1 VSAGFLSIREMSPE
15 ELKLEEQKALEH
27 AHHSALERIRS
38 FEQTLESA
46 TKTMLFS
53 EIAKLAVDS
62 FRSSK
67 VRFALTALGMVIG
80 TASLILVVTIGLTG
94 KQYILNQ
101 IQAIGANMIYAYYE
115 GGSNS
120 SFSTVQKDELTE
132 DDVRVVRQEVPDIV
146 AASPMVE
153 LHDRIS
159 VGEGKQRD
167 LLVLGVSSEYEIVRN
182 LLIPSG
188 RFFDEEESMTR
199 TKVAAITVQLA
210 RRLYGNEDAAVG
222 QVIKISNL
230 PFTIIGTFKERVETF
245 GQSEIAEDTI
255 LIPYTVAKYFTGTA
269 AVKQIFFS
277 MGDATEV
284 PKATEEI
291 HKVLQSRH
299 RAQSVYHVEN
309 LTQLLAVA
317 AQTANALTVVLLL
330 IATVTLVVSGVGIMN
345 IMLANVRSRIREIGI
360 RKAVGATRQ
369 EIRLQFL
376 TEAVFISLTGGML
389 GTVIGLSVPFSVRF
403 FTEYRIPVSG
413 LSAIIAILVAS
424 GVGIIFGTVPA
435 TRAAQLDTVEALRY
449 E

>member
-1 VSAGFLSIREMSPE
+1 
-15 ELKLEEQKALEH
+15 
-27 AHHSALERIRS
+27 
-38 FEQTLESA
+38 
-46 TKTMLFS
+46 
-53 EIAKLAVDS
+53 
-62 FRSSK
+62 
-67 VRFALTALGMVIG
+67 
-80 TASLILVVTIGLTG
+80 
-94 KQYILNQ
+94 
-101 IQAIGANMIYAYYE
+101 
-115 GGSNS
+115 
-120 SFSTVQKDELTE
+120 
-132 DDVRVVRQEVPDIV
+132 VVRQEVPDII

-159 VGEGKQRD
+159 VGEGRQRD
-167 LLVLGVSSEYEIVRN
+167 LLVLGVSSEYRIVRN

-188 RFFDEEESMTR
+188 RFFDDEESMTR
-199 TKVAAITVQLA
+199 TKVATITVQLA
-210 RRLYGNEDAAVG
+210 RRLYGSEDLAVG
-222 QVIKISNL
+222 QIIKISNL

-245 GQSEIAEDTI
+245 GQSEIADDTI
-255 LIPYTVAKYFTGTA
+255 LIPYTVAKYFTGTT

-277 MGDATEV
+277 MGDSSEV
-284 PKATEEI
+284 QKGTDEI
-291 HKVLQSRH
+291 HRVLQSRH
-299 RAQSVYHVEN
+299 RAQSVYHVDN
-309 LTQLLAVA
+309 LTQLLSVA

-376 TEAVFISLTGGML
+376 TEAVFISLTGGLL
-389 GTVIGLSVPFSVRF
+389 GTLIGLSVPFSVRF